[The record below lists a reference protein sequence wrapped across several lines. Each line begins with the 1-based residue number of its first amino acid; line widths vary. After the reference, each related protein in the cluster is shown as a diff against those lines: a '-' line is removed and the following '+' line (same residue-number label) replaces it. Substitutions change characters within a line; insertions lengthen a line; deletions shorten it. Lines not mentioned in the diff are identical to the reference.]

1 MRATVVAVAV
11 TLAVQTLT
19 SMAMIAPS
27 VLAPVA
33 APALGLAPQ
42 TIGLFVSITYF
53 GAMVSSLLT
62 GRLTARFGPLALCQA
77 AVVLAGAGLVLGKLA
92 RSSSCCRSP
101 RWQSASA
108 TGSSRP

>member
-33 APALGLAPQ
+33 APDLGLAPQ
-42 TIGLFVSITYF
+42 AVGLFVSISYL
-53 GAMVSSLLT
+53 GAMVSSLT
-62 GRLTARFGPLALCQA
+62 SGRLPARFGPLGMCQA
-77 AVVLAGAGLVLGKLA
+77 AVVLAAAGLVLGKLA
-92 RSSSCCRSP
+92 LVAALP
-101 RWQSASA
+101 LAA
-108 TGSSRP
+108 LAIGFGY